1 MSCDHEA
8 THPPPRLLG
17 SRVEGGGGHVR
28 ADQDGGGAAA
38 AAALGGNAAA
48 GERGRGR
55 GSGGFGA
62 RLTFSLCPQVSA
74 AAAAGAF
81 PKRVK
86 VVEVGPRDGLQ
97 NEKVRAG
104 LGALSPSRS
113 LSEGGFSNQ
122 TPVRCRSAPL
132 TGSWVCCSVFFKHRF
147 LMLKAGGGGVCA
159 VVEKFLVETIT
170 SGRFSLLF
178 LRMLYRHQ

>member
-1 MSCDHEA
+1 M
-8 THPPPRLLG
+8 
-17 SRVEGGGGHVR
+17 R

-104 LGALSPSRS
+104 LEPSALPGPSLRGVS
-113 LSEGGFSNQ
+113 L
-122 TPVRCRSAPL
+122 TRYP
-132 TGSWVCCSVFFKHRF
+132 
-147 LMLKAGGGGVCA
+147 
-159 VVEKFLVETIT
+159 
-170 SGRFSLLF
+170 
-178 LRMLYRHQ
+178 